1 MIKLT
6 DRLEKI
12 ILEKLDDSHYS
23 RKIKSG
29 YESYGGKYNFCR
41 FFLHKSDEN
50 GKLLSVINQF
60 NSTMVIA
67 KAKDTFYSDAEL
79 SELVTLIMMN
89 MPQTIELSV
98 DTAKRIE
105 GKLTDYI
112 SCERTEFEYISKN
125 HTPKMAVKETPKL
138 DDVFNVLK
146 TSFPVIAKG
155 YDLWLTDTS
164 HKVRRGLSQC
174 FMLGNYTTATIQYI
188 CDNIALV
195 GQVATI
201 PEERGRFHA
210 RKLLYWIGEKLNKDG
225 IIVRLFARSNRVSY
239 YEEIGFKELNV
250 DIVFERKDY
259 FE

>member
-1 MIKLT
+1 MPHLLALLFFD
-6 DRLEKI
+6 DRL
-12 ILEKLDDSHYS
+12 
-23 RKIKSG
+23 SG
-29 YESYGGKYNFCR
+29 
-41 FFLHKSDEN
+41 
-50 GKLLSVINQF
+50 LSVIRKSVYF
-60 NSTMVIA
+60 DISPTSHPCILSSFSNS
-67 KAKDTFYSDAEL
+67 DL
-79 SELVTLIMMN
+79 LI
-89 MPQTIELSV
+89 L
-98 DTAKRIE
+98 
-105 GKLTDYI
+105 
-112 SCERTEFEYISKN
+112 
-125 HTPKMAVKETPKL
+125 
-138 DDVFNVLK
+138 
-146 TSFPVIAKG
+146 SFPVIAKG
-155 YDLWLTDTS
+155 YDLLLTDTS

-259 FE
+259 FARLAHLRAIKKEIAVTTRTWGTRKTRAMAL